1 MIRYLLILVFVLAG
15 VVDAQ
20 PSTDLTPT
28 SEIPTTTGVGID
40 TAPER
45 QGFRE
50 ALEIW
55 TDDAVVFGGLTLG
68 VDLPI
73 TEGGTG
79 ASTAGGA
86 LTNLGVSA
94 FGQTLI
100 DDATAAAAATTLG
113 LGTGDSPTFTGG
125 TYTGNLLVSGKL
137 NVGNGAIDDTHI
149 VNFVSD
155 EDVVTEVMLHL
166 EWNSPTPLAGDS
178 NALLFSMYDS
188 ALNETEYSRFRSV
201 IEDPTDGSE
210 DGAMTV
216 DVLNN
221 GVLEQAVLFSHDEI
235 IMNDNGADRN
245 FIVKDNTT
253 AEVLRITGGT
263 GSIAMDADTLFVD
276 SAGDA
281 VGINTASP
289 ASGYLLDVAGS
300 SGNIRINDDGNYL
313 EFTRPSAN
321 YLQASNAAASIA
333 MLTGS
338 FSQARS
344 LILLNDGNVGI
355 GTFAATNKLQIGSGS
370 IGFTA
375 NSGTWDGA
383 TIAGD
388 QSFSNDVSVT
398 GDLTV
403 DTDTFFVDAST
414 DRVGIGT
421 TSPVAPVNIVVAS
434 NNSIRLGA
442 DTLSQCY
449 DLGRDTTNGRFF
461 IKGNQSNF
469 CGLTL
474 RDQLNATLFDIGDT
488 GTITAFGSLTFAAN
502 SGTWDGATIAG
513 AQTFSNDATINSKLI
528 LNTNGGSGT
537 EGIIAIDDGYGTPT
551 LIQQTSGDIITFTDG
566 NDNGYHDAY
575 ETIYLNYSLGG
586 GVLGLGGTDAYNPVV
601 SVSTN
606 SLYMGSTPQIYGAF
620 EVADQVEL
628 TYQSANTD
636 DSAMTRGLV
645 DTDRWLTSSR
655 IWSPNYAFA
664 FANSGTGSQAIAV
677 AGELVASLDSGTS
690 NSGYGKARLARGLNS
705 SPGYSGGGIY
715 FSREI
720 GISINMALVTA
731 STETNVFRIIAG
743 AGSGAPAA
751 ADSDPIT
758 DDGFGVE
765 VRYDGTNTEW
775 RVFGHNGTTLTTS
788 AWTDLHGGSRLYPQT
803 FAVYSNGSGTI
814 TAYNTTYGGNSYTTI
829 STTGGPTTSG
839 ASATSYASAECV
851 NSSTGTTS
859 TRCKIYDVQFF
870 TP

>member
-1 MIRYLLILVFVLAG
+1 MNKLLYILFLLSAGLAFS
-15 VVDAQ
+15 Q
-20 PSTDLTPT
+20 S
-28 SEIPTTTGVGID
+28 
-40 TAPER
+40 APELTNNLATNIDAADER
-45 QGFRE
+45 QAWRE

-55 TDDAVVFGGLTLG
+55 TDDAVVFGGLTLA

-100 DDATAAAAATTLG
+100 DDASAGAALTTLGVSAYAQTILDDATAAAAATTLG

-125 TYTGNLLVSGKL
+125 TYTGNLFIGGKL
-137 NVGNGAIDDTHI
+137 NVGSGAADDGHI
-149 VNFVSD
+149 VNFVSE
-155 EDVVTEVMLHL
+155 EDVATEVMLHL

-235 IMNDNGADRN
+235 IMNDNGSDRN

-263 GSIAMDADTLFVD
+263 GSIAMDGSTLFVD
-276 SAGDA
+276 SANNR
-281 VGINTASP
+281 VGVGESAPDYPLHLKGTGTSNGVAFGVHASDDTTRFEILDNGTWQSKN
-289 ASGYLLDVAGS
+289 SGGSVKAYYDPTQYGGAG
-300 SGNIRINDDGNYL
+300 
-313 EFTRPSAN
+313 
-321 YLQASNAAASIA
+321 
-333 MLTGS
+333 
-338 FSQARS
+338 
-344 LILLNDGNVGI
+344 LLNMTGGRIWCSQILVPSGAMQF
-355 GTFAATNKLQIGSGS
+355 GTGG
-370 IGFTA
+370 A
-375 NSGTWDGA
+375 NTSDISFNSNGAVAFKIEGT
-383 TIAGD
+383 
-388 QSFSNDVSVT
+388 T
-398 GDLTV
+398 GDLE
-403 DTDTFFVDAST
+403 
-414 DRVGIGT
+414 IGT
-421 TSPVAPVNIVVAS
+421 AN
-434 NNSIRLGA
+434 
-442 DTLSQCY
+442 
-449 DLGRDTTNGRFF
+449 
-461 IKGNQSNF
+461 
-469 CGLTL
+469 
-474 RDQLNATLFDIGDT
+474 
-488 GTITAFGSLTFAAN
+488 SLTFASN

-513 AQTFSNDATINSKLI
+513 AQTFSNDATISSKLI
-528 LNTNGGSGT
+528 LDTNGGSGT
-537 EGIIAIDDGYGTPT
+537 EGIIAIDDGYGAPT
-551 LIQQTSGDIITFTDG
+551 LIQQTGGDIITFTDA
-566 NDNGYHDAY
+566 NDNGSHDAY

-586 GVLGLGGTDAYNPVV
+586 GGLGLGGTDAYNAAVFV
-601 SVSTN
+601 GTN
-606 SLYMGSTPQIYGAF
+606 YLYMGSGLTIYNPF
-620 EVADQVEL
+620 TVAGQVEM
-628 TYQSANTD
+628 TGQSASSD

-743 AGSGAPAA
+743 TGSGAPAA

-788 AWTDLHGGSRLYPQT
+788 AWTNLHVGSRLYPQT